1 MRGPESGSG
10 TVLDR
15 IPVWLAATIIA
26 ALLAVAYGYDLGRN
40 PFGFFCD
47 EALIGL
53 RAQELLRGERP
64 DGAFPFFFDHFGY
77 TSGTLPLYATAPFV
91 WLFGLNEVAVRA
103 ASVFFMV
110 ATFAVLYGIFRHLK
124 LTAPW
129 LPILIFA
136 LSPIVIHLAR
146 VNFGHTPSL
155 FLIAS
160 GYGLYLLGKNR
171 HRIMLSALGGAAI
184 GLSAYGYPGF
194 YLATALFVAAL
205 TLTEL
210 VAVRFR
216 WRAIGHLAALV
227 IVAAICF
234 VPIAHRAWT
243 NPDFSQRFDHKDTA
257 GYGLLSLDRA
267 ESMIQN
273 VQKYYGYDFLFAV
286 GETGLPGS
294 FILRHSV
301 SGAGLLSR
309 TTIPFLLLGIVAFLL
324 LRSGPHKRAFAPFF
338 ALILLYPLPDLVTTT
353 TGSAP
358 YAFSV
363 FTGALLVPFVIAYGL
378 EVLAAHRASREGA
391 AQSDPLNAI
400 WTRLISVPFIALA
413 VVIAGFFFVAV
424 TYPAYPLTSSGYW
437 GWQAG
442 PRDMIGYYLDH
453 DEDYDAFFMEGAFNQ
468 GDVFL
473 DFYIDD
479 PGIREKAHIGGVE
492 AIDPGQRQLF
502 GFSRETWND
511 PVNAEL
517 LAPFT
522 ILETV
527 TYPDGTDAFHLVARA
542 R

>member
-1 MRGPESGSG
+1 M
-10 TVLDR
+10 LDR
-15 IPVWLAATIIA
+15 IPSWLAATLIA
-26 ALLAVAYGYDLGRN
+26 GLVAVAYLYDLGRN

-47 EALIGL
+47 EAIIGL
-53 RAQELLRGERP
+53 KAQDLLRGERP

-91 WLFGLNEVAVRA
+91 WLLGLNEVAVRS
-103 ASVFFMV
+103 ASVFYMV
-110 ATFAVLYGIFRHLK
+110 ATFAVLYGIFWHLK
-124 LTAPW
+124 ASTPW
-129 LPILIFA
+129 LPVLIFA
-136 LSPIVIHLAR
+136 LSPIVIHLSR

-160 GYGLYLLGKNR
+160 GYGLYLLGKAR
-171 HRIMLSALGGAAI
+171 RGIVLSALGGAAI

-205 TLTEL
+205 AVSEL

-216 WRAIGHLAALV
+216 LRQTKNLAALV
-227 IVAAICF
+227 VAAVICF
-234 VPIAHRAWT
+234 VPIAHQAWT
-243 NPDFSQRFDHKDTA
+243 SPDFAKRFDDKDTA
-257 GYGLLSLDRA
+257 GYGLVSLDRA

-273 VQKYYGYDFLFAV
+273 VPKYYGYDFLFTL

-309 TTIPFLLLGIVAFLL
+309 IAIPFLLLGILTFLL
-324 LRSGPHKRAFAPFF
+324 VRGGPAKRAFAPFF
-338 ALILLYPLPDLVTTT
+338 VLIFLYPLPDLITTR

-363 FTGALLVPFVIAYGL
+363 FTAALLVPFVIAYGL
-378 EVLAAHRASREGA
+378 EVLAMHRAAREHAERDAPPGLDR
-391 AQSDPLNAI
+391 SDPLRSL
-400 WTRLISVPFIALA
+400 WSRLISVRVITLA
-413 VVIAGFFFVAV
+413 VVIAGFFFVFA
-424 TYPAYPLTSSGYW
+424 TYAAYPLTSSGYW
-437 GWQAG
+437 GWQGG
-442 PRDMIGYYLDH
+442 PRDMIGYYLDR

-468 GDVFL
+468 GPVFL

-479 PGIREKAHIGGVE
+479 PAIRDKAHIGGVE
-492 AIDPGQRQLF
+492 EIDPSQRQLF
-502 GFSRETWND
+502 GFRRETWED
-511 PVNAEL
+511 PANEGPLSA
-517 LAPFT
+517 FT

-527 TYPDGTDAFHLVARA
+527 TYPDGTDAFYLVERA